1 MTVAVVVSRAR
12 AGVHAPLVMV
22 EVHFAGGV
30 PAFNLVGLPETD
42 VKESRDR
49 VRAAL
54 QNALFEFPSF
64 KMELSRSVPRLPRE
78 VDIQIL
84 PVSLEFHR
92 AESLHPRLQEVALDP
107 EDRRDLRRIG

>member
-54 QNALFEFPSF
+54 QTRSSNSHR
-64 KMELSRSVPRLPRE
+64 SRWNYLVVFR
-78 VDIQIL
+78 DC
-84 PVSLEFHR
+84 R
-92 AESLHPRLQEVALDP
+92 ARSISRYFQ
-107 EDRRDLRRIG
+107 